1 MRNEIGN
8 YLFHNINVR
17 ISIERDEKLL
27 LFFSRCTSIQIEKSV
42 QNLTST
48 AKIELPR
55 EFRNALDESDKQ
67 KNRTINMERRSI
79 LDFIRKGDG
88 IKIRFGYDG
97 EYNLEFVG
105 YITKISADTP
115 LIIECEDEMY
125 QLKKAKR
132 YSGYFKSGN
141 LKEILEAVL
150 PENFQKRYFLE
161 YDANYNVGKWKIE
174 NSTPYEVLQQLKE
187 KTFIRSWFSRAEGD
201 EYAKRLNIGMT
212 ADFFTRDLKTHKLNF
227 SQNIRRGSDIKFIN
241 DKNDTKLFLTVK
253 SKQNNGK
260 ILEGTAG
267 EKGETEESV
276 EMPPNIDKATLQ
288 DMAKKIHKGR
298 VTNRLEG
305 SINTWCYPIV
315 QPGDA
320 VDIVRPFYPDKHQD
334 GRYFVEGVTI
344 NVNAS
349 DGIKRNVKISYIL

>member
-1 MRNEIGN
+1 MRAKGIN
-8 YLFHNINVR
+8 YLFHTINIR
-17 ISIERDEKLL
+17 IFITGEKQS
-27 LFFSRCTSIQIEKSV
+27 LFFSRCTSIQIEKNV

-48 AKIELPR
+48 AKVELPR

-67 KNRTINMERRSI
+67 QNKAVNIERRSI
-79 LDFIRKGDG
+79 LDFIQKGD
-88 IKIRFGYDG
+88 KIRIEFGYDG
-97 EYNLEFVG
+97 EYNTEFEG
-105 YITKISADTP
+105 YITKIGADIP
-115 LIIECEDEMY
+115 LVIECEDEMY

-150 PENFQKRYFLE
+150 PENFQERYDLE
-161 YDANYNVGKWKIE
+161 YDVNYNIGKWKIE
-174 NSTPYEVLQQLKE
+174 DATPYEILQQLKE
-187 KTFIRSWFSRAEGD
+187 KIFLRLWFSTDKKNKERMI
-201 EYAKRLNIGMT
+201 LNVGMT
-212 ADFFTRDLKTHKLNF
+212 ADFFERELETHELNF
-227 SQNIRRGSDIKFIN
+227 SQNIRRGSDIKFVN

-260 ILEGTAG
+260 TLEKSAG
-267 EKGETEESV
+267 EKGEIEEVV
-276 EMPPNIDKATLQ
+276 EMPPGIDGATLQ
-288 DMAKKIHKGR
+288 DMAKKLHKGR

-349 DGIKRNVKISYIL
+349 DGIKRNVKISYRL

>member
-1 MRNEIGN
+1 MDTNIKN
-8 YLFHNINVR
+8 HLYHNINIKILIVGN
-17 ISIERDEKLL
+17 DDQGLH
-27 LFFSRCTSIQIEKSV
+27 FSRCTSVQIEKSV

-55 EFRNALDESDKQ
+55 EFRNVLKESDNQLNK
-67 KNRTINMERRSI
+67 TISIEGKSI
-79 LDFIRKGDG
+79 LDFIRKGDRVE
-88 IKIRFGYDG
+88 IRFGYDG

-141 LKEILEAVL
+141 LKEILQAVL
-150 PENFQKRYFLE
+150 PENFQKRHDLE
-161 YDANYNVGKWKIE
+161 YDADYNVGKWKIE
-174 NSTPYEVLQQLKE
+174 NATPYEVLQQLKE
-187 KTFIRSWFSRAEGD
+187 KTFIRSWFSRAEGS
-201 EYAKRLNIGMT
+201 EYTKQLNIGMT

-267 EKGETEESV
+267 EKGEIEESV

-288 DMAKKIHKGR
+288 DMAKKLHKGR

-315 QPGDA
+315 EPGDA